1 MKIYISGA
9 ISNLPRE
16 DVRIK
21 FERAEKSII
30 AAGFTPVSPLN
41 NGVDPEATWEDHMSV
56 DLPTLLRC
64 DAVLFLNDWQT
75 SRGARVELAVASE
88 AKKRMYVMVG
98 ENRFAPVTNVKYKH
112 LID

>member
-1 MKIYISGA
+1 MKVYISGA

-16 DVRIK
+16 GVKAK
-21 FERAEKSII
+21 FDNAALSIVS
-30 AAGFTPVSPLN
+30 AGHTPVSPLD
-41 NGVDPEATWEDHMSV
+41 NGIDPDAPWEDHMSV
-56 DLPTLLRC
+56 DLPTLLKC

-88 AKKRMYVMVG
+88 ARKKLFVMVG
-98 ENRFAPVTNVKYKH
+98 EHRFAPVTNVKYKH